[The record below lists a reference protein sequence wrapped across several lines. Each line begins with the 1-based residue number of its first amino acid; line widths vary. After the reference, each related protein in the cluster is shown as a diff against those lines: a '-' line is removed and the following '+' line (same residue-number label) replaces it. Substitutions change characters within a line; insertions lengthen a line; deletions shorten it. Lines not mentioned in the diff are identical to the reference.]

1 MALGN
6 SSVRDILQPTCS
18 VQPRDGS
25 KSFFRSIISW
35 GCSISPLIQSRTF
48 RLDKGDILVVY
59 SDGLTDAQNQQEE
72 MFGKERLLK
81 LIRQEAPSGSHALEQ
96 KFLEAI
102 EEFTQGMPQTDDIT
116 FVVVE
121 KCQ

>member
-1 MALGN
+1 MFDFA
-6 SSVRDILQPTCS
+6 SY
-18 VQPRDGS
+18 
-25 KSFFRSIISW
+25 
-35 GCSISPLIQSRTF
+35 QSRTF

-72 MFGKERLLK
+72 MFGEERLLE
-81 LIRQEAPSGSHALEQ
+81 IIQQEAPSGSYALEQ
-96 KFLEAI
+96 KFLKAI